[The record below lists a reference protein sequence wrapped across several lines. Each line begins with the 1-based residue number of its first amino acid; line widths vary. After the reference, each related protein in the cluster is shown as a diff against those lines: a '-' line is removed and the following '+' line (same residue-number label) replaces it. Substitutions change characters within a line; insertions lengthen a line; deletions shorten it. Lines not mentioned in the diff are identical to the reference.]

1 MLIQDL
7 IKKKRLKQALT
18 DEEINFL
25 INGVKNDT
33 FNDYELSALLMAIT
47 INGMDERETTTL
59 TLEMAKSGDIL
70 DLSKIDGVKADK
82 HSTGG
87 ISDTTTIAIVPI
99 LASLGV
105 KMAKMSG
112 RSLGFTGGTIDKLEA
127 IDGFNTEITNEQFIK
142 SVQNIGA
149 SIISQTADIAV
160 ADKKLY
166 ALRDVTETVQ
176 SIPLIASSVMSK
188 KIASGA
194 DIILLDVKFGQGAF
208 MKDVKQATALANLM
222 VKIGKNAGKKMCAII
237 SSMEQPLGRGVGCT
251 LEIRDAVE
259 VLNGAKN
266 RLSQV
271 CVAICIEILKLAFNL
286 TEKEAKNKVDEVIS
300 SKKALQKLIEIVK
313 NQGGNANI
321 ITDLSLLKKSKSSK
335 VVYAN
340 KQGRVVAINGEM
352 LGNACKLL
360 GGGRTNKGDKILHE
374 VGFDLNVSLNDIVKD
389 TTPLA
394 TIYYNNEDK
403 LQEVETMLKNAFII
417 SKTNKKVKTK
427 LISKIIR

>member
-70 DLSKIDGVKADK
+70 DLSKIDGVKVDK